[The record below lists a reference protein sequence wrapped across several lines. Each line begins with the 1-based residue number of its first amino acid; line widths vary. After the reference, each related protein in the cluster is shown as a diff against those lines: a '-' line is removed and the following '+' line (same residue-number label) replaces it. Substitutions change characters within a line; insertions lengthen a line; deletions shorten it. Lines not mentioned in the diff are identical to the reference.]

1 MRLQGEAAEVEVV
14 AAEEHRMPWAAAAI
28 SAVATSAVVD
38 ISAAA
43 LALVAERVSAAD
55 PRYRGLQRGQVSA
68 VNARSRFAAIRPE
81 PPAAGLR

>member
-14 AAEEHRMPWAAAAI
+14 AAEEHRMPWAAAI
-28 SAVATSAVVD
+28 LAVATLAVVD

-55 PRYRGLQRGQVSA
+55 PRYRGLQRGQVST
-68 VNARSRFAAIRPE
+68 VNVRSRFAAIRPE